1 MQRDQLV
8 SDIMNKLDRNEY
20 NNLKN
25 EIEEVRKIEESLNKS
40 KGNNLFS
47 QLKKIGNLSLSVNN

>member
-8 SDIMNKLDRNEY
+8 SDIMNKLDNNEY
-20 NNLKN
+20 TNLKN
-25 EIEEVRKIEESLNKS
+25 EIDEVRKIEESLNKS

-47 QLKKIGNLSLSVNN
+47 QLKVRKFKFKRK